1 MHNKV
6 LLPDGWTRPRGY
18 SNAMIGRGQLIT
30 VGGQIGWTEDEV
42 FEALDFAGQWRQTLQ
57 NIRSVLAAGG
67 ATPKHLTQMTIYV
80 TDMAA
85 YRSSLSEL
93 GAIWREEFGKCFP
106 SMALVGVTTLVE
118 PEALVEMSALA
129 IIPDEEG

>member
-67 ATPKHLTQMTIYV
+67 ATPMHLTQMTIYV
-80 TDMAA
+80 TDMVA